1 MHEWKRACYTPKK
14 EEYEMKL
21 TGAQILIECLAEQQV
36 DTVFGYPGG
45 AVLNIYD
52 ELYKNSDRITHIL
65 TSHEQGA
72 AHAADGYARATGKT
86 GVAIATSGPGATNLV
101 TGIATA
107 YLDSVPVVFITGN
120 VNVDLIGKD
129 SFQEADI
136 TGITT
141 PITKNNY
148 IVKDVETLADI
159 MREAFAIA
167 KEGRP
172 GPVLVDIPKNVT
184 ADTAEFTRF
193 SDEEKRD
200 YDASFRKRNKAHTEK
215 LHNLAE
221 MIRDANKIFLLCG
234 GGVLKSGASE
244 AVLALAEKLK
254 APVGTT
260 LMGVGAF
267 PSTHPNFTGLVG
279 MHGTKASNNGIS
291 KADLFIALGSRF
303 NDRVTGNASK
313 FCKKAQIVQID
324 IDAAEI
330 NKNIRTSHAIRGD
343 VKTELE
349 ALLNML
355 ELPQE
360 SMPEREEWLRQI
372 QNLKILENGTPAC
385 EFNPKAIMNAI
396 YNRSPKDTVIVT
408 DVGQHQLWA
417 ARYYQYDAP
426 GTFLSSGGFGTMGY
440 GAGAAIGAKVG
451 NPDKRVIL
459 ITGDGSF
466 RMNCNELAT
475 MEHYGLPVITVIM
488 NNKTLGM
495 VRQWQTVFY
504 GRRYSQT
511 DLDRGP
517 DFAKLAAAYGIQGNS
532 VNSLEALYAALDK
545 AISTDSAAVIDCRIG
560 CDEKVTPMVAP
571 GKPITDFVLHECATD
586 DMKKEAAGDEK

>member
-1 MHEWKRACYTPKK
+1 
-14 EEYEMKL
+14 MKL

-148 IVKDVETLADI
+148 IVKDVDVLADI
-159 MREAFAIA
+159 LREAFAIA

-184 ADTAEFTRF
+184 AETAEFTRA
-193 SDEEKRD
+193 SQEQLDEYAVQFHK
-200 YDASFRKRNKAHTEK
+200 KNKPHKEK
-215 LHNLAE
+215 LQDLAQ
-221 MIRDANKIFLLCG
+221 MIREANNIFLLCG

-244 AVLALAEKLK
+244 EVLALSEKLH

-267 PSTHPNFTGLVG
+267 PSTHPNFAGLVG
-279 MHGTKASNNGIS
+279 MHGTKASNTGIS

-313 FCKKAQIVQID
+313 FCRKAQIVQID

-343 VKTELE
+343 VKTELDE
-349 ALLNML
+349 LLKMIDL
-355 ELPQE
+355 SKE
-360 SMPEREEWLRQI
+360 SMEARREWLKQI
-372 QNLKILENGTPAC
+372 QSLKIQENGSPAC
-385 EFNPKAIMNAI
+385 EFNPKTIMNAI
-396 YNRSPKDTVIVT
+396 YKRSPKDTIIVT

-417 ARYYQYDAP
+417 ARYYQYDTP
-426 GTFLSSGGFGTMGY
+426 NTFLSSGGFGTMGY

-451 NPDKRVIL
+451 RPDQRVIL
-459 ITGDGSF
+459 ISGDGSF

-488 NNKTLGM
+488 NNGTLGM

-504 GRRYSQT
+504 GKRYSQT

-517 DFAKLAAAYGIQGNS
+517 DFAKLAGAYGIMGDS
-532 VNSLEALYAALDK
+532 VSSLDAFEAALEK
-545 AISTDSAAVIDCRIG
+545 AISTDSAAVIDCHIG

-571 GKPITDFVLHECATD
+571 GKPITDFVLHETQTD
-586 DMKKEAAGDEK
+586 DQHKEAAADEK